1 MKSHGFHW
9 VPGSAG
15 WPHLLGCRSLPAGTG
30 RRRTATFQALSTAG
44 FPPWGQRGGLTRKNM
59 VIWHLSHEKTLGS
72 TEIRNSWTRIGIS
85 PAKNKRFIDK
95 HVILSARTL
104 LQPEKNT
111 WFNQQSCKRMCL
123 TRRTQTE
130 MGSYSLNWWS
140 IKKVLK

>member
-44 FPPWGQRGGLTRKNM
+44 FRHGDKGGGLTRKNM
-59 VIWHLSHEKTLGS
+59 VIWHLSHEKHWDQQKS
-72 TEIRNSWTRIGIS
+72 GIHEQES
-85 PAKNKRFIDK
+85 EFHQQKINVSSINMWFCQQEHCFNR
-95 HVILSARTL
+95 
-104 LQPEKNT
+104 KNT